1 MRLRRLDQVAQRLE
15 ELGFPRDAARRLSA
29 TGTLLH
35 LDAGYVLC
43 REGERG
49 TQAFLLLEGEAEVQV
64 NDESLLIGAGEV
76 VGELATLD
84 PHRRRNATVLANG
97 PVEVLV
103 FDVQTYRSLAKVDD
117 LRSRLVP
124 ARAAA

>member
-1 MRLRRLDQVAQRLE
+1 MRLRRLDQVALRLE

-35 LDAGYVLC
+35 LDAGYILC

-49 TQAFLLLEGEAEVQV
+49 TQAFVLLEGEAEVRV
-64 NDESLLIGAGEV
+64 GDDSLLIGAGEV

-97 PVEVLV
+97 PVDVLV
-103 FDVQTYRSLAKVDD
+103 YDVKTYRSLAQVDD

-124 ARAAA
+124 VRTAA

>member
-1 MRLRRLDQVAQRLE
+1 MRLRRLDQVAHRLE

-29 TGTLLH
+29 AGTLLH

-49 TQAFLLLEGEAEVQV
+49 TQAFLLLEGETEVRFG
-64 NDESLLIGAGEV
+64 DESVLVGAGEV

-103 FDVQTYRSLAKVDD
+103 YDVKTYRSLAKVDD

>member
-49 TQAFLLLEGEAEVQV
+49 TQAFLLLEGEAEVRV
-64 NDESLLIGAGEV
+64 GDESLLIGAGEV
-76 VGELATLD
+76 VGEMATLD

-97 PVEVLV
+97 PVDVLV
-103 FDVQTYRSLAKVDD
+103 YDVKTYRSLAKVDD

>member
-1 MRLRRLDQVAQRLE
+1 MRLRRLDQVALRLE

-35 LDAGYVLC
+35 LDAGYILC

-64 NDESLLIGAGEV
+64 GGQSVLIGEGEV

-103 FDVQTYRSLAKVDD
+103 FDVKTYRSLAQVDD

-124 ARAAA
+124 VRAAA

>member
-1 MRLRRLDQVAQRLE
+1 VALRLE

-35 LDAGYVLC
+35 LDAGYILC

-49 TQAFLLLEGEAEVQV
+49 TQAFVLLEGEAEVRV
-64 NDESLLIGAGEV
+64 GDDSLLIGAGEV

-97 PVEVLV
+97 PVDVLV
-103 FDVQTYRSLAKVDD
+103 YDVKTYRSLAQVDD

-124 ARAAA
+124 VRTAA

>member
-1 MRLRRLDQVAQRLE
+1 MRLRRLDQVALRLE

-35 LDAGYVLC
+35 LDAGYILC

-49 TQAFLLLEGEAEVQV
+49 HQAFVLLEGEAEVRV
-64 NDESLLIGAGEV
+64 GADSLLLGAGEV

-97 PVEVLV
+97 PIDVLV
-103 FDVQTYRSLAKVDD
+103 YDVETYRSLAQVDD
-117 LRSRLVP
+117 LRSRLAPV
-124 ARAAA
+124 RTAA

>member
-1 MRLRRLDQVAQRLE
+1 MRLRRLDQVALRLE

-35 LDAGYVLC
+35 LDAGYILC

-64 NDESLLIGAGEV
+64 GGQSVLIGAGEV

-97 PVEVLV
+97 PVDVLV
-103 FDVQTYRSLAKVDD
+103 FDVKTYRSLAQFDD

-124 ARAAA
+124 VRTAA